1 MTPSK
6 SNPSAPE
13 SPRIRRTF
21 TPEQKLAV
29 VREHLLGGK
38 PISEV
43 CEGHG
48 ITPAMFYQW
57 QRQLFENGAAAF
69 GDRRPRP
76 QVPGQDATKVARLET
91 KLQQKDAVIGEIMT
105 ELMAVKKSI
114 GEI

>member
-1 MTPSK
+1 MTASKPS
-6 SNPSAPE
+6 PSAT
-13 SPRIRRTF
+13 RNRRTF
-21 TPEQKLAV
+21 TPDQKLAV
-29 VREHLLGGK
+29 VREHLLDGK

-43 CEGHG
+43 CEAHT
-48 ITPAMFYQW
+48 ITPTMFYQW

-76 QVPGQDATKVARLET
+76 QVPAQDATKVARLES